1 MADVKMAGAEDLTST
16 ELKPGKLQRLS
27 PIVARIVAP
36 NPSVMTGPGTNT
48 YIVGHGD
55 LAVVDVG
62 PDDENHI
69 NAIIEQVKPL
79 GIIRWVVATHTH
91 HDHSP
96 GCRQLAQRT
105 GAMLVGPKPTTDDFE
120 DAKFA
125 PVISLADDEVL
136 DGGDFHLRAIHTPGH
151 VGNHFCYLV
160 EEDGALITGDHIMQ
174 GSTVVIIPPSGDM
187 KAYLESLRKLLPYP
201 VRYLAPGHGTT
212 IETPKA
218 EIEHLIEHRLK
229 RERKVTAA
237 MARLRRT
244 TMDELTP
251 VVYDDVSPAMH
262 PIAQLSLLAHLLK
275 LQKEGLVRHE
285 NDHWID
291 NGC

>member
-1 MADVKMAGAEDLTST
+1 MADVTAATAAG
-16 ELKPGKLQRLS
+16 LKPGVLERLS
-27 PIVARIVAP
+27 PTVARIVAP

-62 PDDENHI
+62 PDAENHI
-69 NAIIEQVKPL
+69 TAILDQVKPL
-79 GIIRWVVATHTH
+79 GRIRWVVATHTH

-96 GCRQLAQRT
+96 GCRVLAQRT
-105 GAMLVGPKPTTDDFE
+105 GATLVGPKPTTDDFE
-120 DAKFA
+120 DTAFA
-125 PVISLADDEVL
+125 PVISLADNEVL
-136 DGGDFHLRAIHTPGH
+136 DGGSFHLRAIHTPGH

-201 VRYLAPGHGTT
+201 LQYLAPGHGTA
-212 IETPKA
+212 IETPRA

-237 MARLRRT
+237 MARLSRT

-251 VVYDDVSPAMH
+251 VVYDDVSPTLH
-262 PIAQLSLLAHLLK
+262 PVAQLSLLAHLLK
-275 LQKEGLVRHE
+275 LEQENRVRHE
-285 NDHWID
+285 GDHWID